1 MEEIERETKVD
12 EIPDH
17 LADLY
22 ERSTANLSQSEKNWA
37 KELLTEVQDVSV
49 RDPANPVCVDAVP
62 LTGNTADTP
71 PLRQPPN

>member
-22 ERSTANLSQSEKNWA
+22 KRSTANLSQSQKNWA
-37 KELLTEVQDVSV
+37 KELLTEVQDISV
-49 RDPANPVCVDAVP
+49 RDPANSVCVDAVP
-62 LTGNTADTP
+62 LTGNTADTL
-71 PLRQPPN
+71 PLRRPPN